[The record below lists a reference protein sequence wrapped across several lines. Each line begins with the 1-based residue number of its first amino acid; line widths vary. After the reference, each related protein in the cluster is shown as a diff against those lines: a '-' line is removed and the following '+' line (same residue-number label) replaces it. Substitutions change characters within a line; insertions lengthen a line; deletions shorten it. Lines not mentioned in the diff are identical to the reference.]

1 MITVDATS
9 SGVCTIATG
18 IVTFNHVGTC
28 RINANQAGTSDY
40 NPAPQ
45 SQQALTVNKADQAI
59 AFTTSAPNPVYGD
72 ASTYTPTATGGN
84 SGNPRTFTIDP
95 TSSGIC
101 TATTGTITFQHA
113 GTCSV
118 NANQT
123 GTSDYNP
130 APQTQQTITVDKA
143 AQTVSFLSG
152 PPSPVY
158 GDEASYTP
166 VTLGGSSSSPR
177 LTTIDASS
185 SGVCAIDWLGAI
197 TFLNAGTCVANLDR
211 AGDADHDAAPRVQ
224 QMITVAKAPQIVVF
238 TTAVPEPTFGDGAIY
253 VPAAAGGASGNAVVF
268 SVSSDV
274 CAIDG
279 GRVTFTHGGICTIT
293 ATQAGTP
300 NYSAA
305 EPVTQAVRI
314 LPAAQSVAI
323 TSSAPI
329 GAVIGGDA
337 YTPTTSGS
345 DRGTP
350 VAITA
355 AGACAMRDSRI
366 VPVAVGTCSV
376 TATRPAS
383 RDFTAAE
390 ATQDYT
396 VGAPP
401 VSTSA
406 RVAAAPN
413 AAGRA
418 TVTGAQVSWPAR
430 AFAGQVAVVLT
441 TSTATASFAAGTT
454 PVRLRIRD
462 ASGQPVTSFRR
473 PLEIVFAP
481 GSGTPGYSRNG
492 RSWTA
497 IPRIPGPTLPTG
509 FPDGWFR
516 AGDGSIHVLTMH
528 ATDFGVLKRG
538 QKLQAALT
546 TTVRAPRVVNLQSAS
561 GFEIVVTTSLPAT
574 SVIALQAPGGE
585 RIEVRRLRTARPT
598 PVVIG
603 IPTGMRSPGTYTLI
617 VHSKAGGWSA
627 VRRVPVR
634 LIAAEADGVTG

>member
-1 MITVDATS
+1 M
-9 SGVCTIATG
+9 
-18 IVTFNHVGTC
+18 
-28 RINANQAGTSDY
+28 
-40 NPAPQ
+40 
-45 SQQALTVNKADQAI
+45 
-59 AFTTSAPNPVYGD
+59 
-72 ASTYTPTATGGN
+72 
-84 SGNPRTFTIDP
+84 
-95 TSSGIC
+95 
-101 TATTGTITFQHA
+101 
-113 GTCSV
+113 

-430 AFAGQVAVVLT
+430 AFAGQMTVVLT

-462 ASGQPVTSFRR
+462 ASGRPVTSFRR

-492 RSWTA
+492 RRWTA

>member
-1 MITVDATS
+1 M
-9 SGVCTIATG
+9 
-18 IVTFNHVGTC
+18 
-28 RINANQAGTSDY
+28 
-40 NPAPQ
+40 
-45 SQQALTVNKADQAI
+45 
-59 AFTTSAPNPVYGD
+59 
-72 ASTYTPTATGGN
+72 
-84 SGNPRTFTIDP
+84 
-95 TSSGIC
+95 
-101 TATTGTITFQHA
+101 
-113 GTCSV
+113 

-130 APQTQQTITVDKA
+130 APQTQQTITVSKA

-538 QKLQAALT
+538 QKLQAVLT